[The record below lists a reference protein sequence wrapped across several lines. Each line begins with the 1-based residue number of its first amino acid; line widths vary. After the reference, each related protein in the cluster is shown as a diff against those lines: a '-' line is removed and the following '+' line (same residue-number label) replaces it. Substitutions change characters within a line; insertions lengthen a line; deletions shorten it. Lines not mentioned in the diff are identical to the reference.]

1 MSVPMSTAVV
11 KVGGNASFDA
21 SVVALVDELSAGH
34 QVVVVHG
41 AGPQISEEMERRGL
55 HVEFVSGRRVTSP
68 EALEIVRESY
78 GEVNG
83 RLCAA
88 LGPGVVG
95 LFGDAIGLLAMH
107 VPELGLVGEA
117 VPSRPAAVIDA
128 LASGLVPV
136 IAPLAEGPLNVN
148 ADDAATALAVGL
160 GAKRL
165 VFVSDV
171 PGVLHQGAVV
181 PSIAA
186 DDARELLAT
195 GELTGG
201 MVPKLQAAV
210 TAAKEG
216 VRAEIGATVVLA

>member
-1 MSVPMSTAVV
+1 MSLVVV
-11 KVGGNASFDA
+11 KVGGNASFDEH
-21 SVVALVDELSAGH
+21 VVALVDELSAEH
-34 QVVVVHG
+34 DVVVVHG
-41 AGPQISEEMERRGL
+41 AGPQISEEMGRRGL
-55 HVEFVSGRRVTSP
+55 PVQFVDGRRVTCV

-78 GEVNG
+78 AAINE
-83 RLCAA
+83 RLRRT

-95 LFGDAIGLLAMH
+95 LFGDEIGLRATH

-117 VPSRPAAVIDA
+117 VPSCPAAVVDA
-128 LASGLVPV
+128 LAAGLVPV
-136 IAPLAEGPLNVN
+136 IAPLARGHLGPLNVN

-160 GAKRL
+160 GAERI

-171 PGVLHQGAVV
+171 PGVLYEGAVV

-186 DDARELLAT
+186 GDAHRLLET

-210 TAAKEG
+210 AAAKEG
-216 VRAEIGATVVLA
+216 VRAEIGATVVFA